1 MYLRHRKPPAS
12 VHVDPVKSLSAPD
25 TVIVRAR
32 VYSAARLQR
41 IEGPVDRTA

>member
-1 MYLRHRKPPAS
+1 MHLRHRKPPAS

-25 TVIVRAR
+25 TAIVRAR
-32 VYSAARLQR
+32 VYSAARLHR